1 MYSNET
7 GLTFMHY
14 AHPFDR
20 ENILEGLIGKGLMV
34 LVTISSAALGFFL
47 GAEMCEKSLYEYA
60 ARKIIYGK

>member
-47 GAEMCEKSLYEYA
+47 GAEMCEKSL
-60 ARKIIYGK
+60 